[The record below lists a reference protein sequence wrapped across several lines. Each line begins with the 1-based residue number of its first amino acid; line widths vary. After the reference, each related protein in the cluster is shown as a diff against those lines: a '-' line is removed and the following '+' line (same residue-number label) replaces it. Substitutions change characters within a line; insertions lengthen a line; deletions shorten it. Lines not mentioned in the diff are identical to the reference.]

1 MRIARKS
8 AIPGRPSLL
17 SQVYDPAFLYGA
29 GQFWSI
35 RCSEVTPPAT
45 SLRVVARRPVEPAV
59 QVRTLFDAP
68 ELMER
73 SPWSTFISFVL
84 HTGAFAGLAA
94 LAYFNI
100 SIVSVHPRKSL
111 EFVGIAIAP
120 PVEVPVKLAAPPRE

>member
-1 MRIARKS
+1 MRIARTS

-17 SQVYDPAFLYGA
+17 SQVYDPDFLYGA

-35 RCSEVTPPAT
+35 RCSKVPPPAT

-73 SPWSTFISFVL
+73 SPRSTFLSFVL
-84 HTGAFAGLAA
+84 HTGAFAGIAV

-100 SIVSVHPRKSL
+100 SSVIVHPCKSL
-111 EFVGIAIAP
+111 GFVGTAIAA
-120 PVEVPVKLAAPPRE
+120 PVEVRVKLAT